1 MNFLTNFKTHTNRTM
16 KTLLALLLLL
26 PSLSWGSI
34 KLACQGNAMFSIQ
47 YPEND
52 SQRITNTKYREEPTV
67 TISENENMIFVSGVV
82 DDIITYRIET
92 GRNYEDEFYGE
103 AMFEDEI
110 RGKIWID
117 RISGVMIRV
126 NFLPN
131 MKNKKTEVELFYDCE
146 PIRRKF

>member
-1 MNFLTNFKTHTNRTM
+1 M
-16 KTLLALLLLL
+16 KKLLILLLLV

-34 KLACQGNAMFSIQ
+34 KLVCQGNAMFSIQ
-47 YPEND
+47 YPENG
-52 SQRITNTKYREEPTV
+52 SQSMTNITKYLEKPTI

-92 GRNYEDEFYGE
+92 GRNYEDEFYGV

-117 RISGVMIRV
+117 RISGAMVRV

-146 PIRRKF
+146 PIRKKF